1 MSTNAIKHFT
11 FEPRRKLRLHK
22 KPNAGEI
29 NVCKRW
35 LFSEMDVLK
44 PRLVVA
50 LGATAA
56 QSLAG
61 RSVPMGRNRGDTLTL
76 ENGLRVYQNDTG

>member
-1 MSTNAIKHFT
+1 MSPMQSSTSSSCRFVPHG
-11 FEPRRKLRLHK
+11 KLRLHK

-35 LFSEMDVLK
+35 LFSEIDVLK

-61 RSVPMGRNRGDTLTL
+61 RPGQESAATLTL
-76 ENGLRVYQNDTG
+76 ANGLRVLVTR